1 MRRLQN
7 GGAQLAL
14 RIPEQAYH
22 HPRRHAAARTDE
34 YVYSQL
40 IPYIGNKRKL
50 LPLIAR
56 GIVHTGCERG
66 TFVDLFTGS
75 TVVARLAKTLGL
87 RVLANDWEPYSY
99 SIARATVALNRPPPF
114 AALGGVPRAFDR
126 LNTLPRRDGYVAR
139 HLCPRD
145 DTRPD
150 PENERMF
157 FTRANGERIDAMRER
172 IAYWERHGRLSD
184 DERAF
189 LLAAL
194 VYAVSYVSNTSGVFK
209 GFHNGWG
216 GKTGTALYRILSEI
230 TLKPPVTFDNGL
242 ENLALREDAQ
252 RLAGDLKAVLG
263 AAPDIVYLDPPYNQ
277 HPYGSNYHVLNTVVL
292 WDKPPLN
299 PATRVNGRTRDKSAI
314 RTDWRTQRR
323 SPYNSAA
330 KALPAFRELV
340 AAVDARWILV
350 SYSTDGHMALEGLLG
365 SLADRG
371 TLTLFT
377 QTYKRY
383 RVSTPRM
390 SPRPYNVEFL
400 AVVDT
405 HSRSSASRV
414 DEWLESI
421 AHAGGTGKRSLPVLR
436 SRLWPGHG

>member
-1 MRRLQN
+1 MRGLQD
-7 GGAQLAL
+7 GHAQLVL
-14 RIPEQAYH
+14 PIPEQAYH

-34 YVYSQL
+34 YLYSQL

-75 TVVARLAKTLGL
+75 TVVARLAKTLGF
-87 RVLANDWEPYSY
+87 RVVANDWEPYSCE
-99 SIARATVALNRPPPF
+99 IARATVAINEPPPF
-114 AALGGVPRAFDR
+114 AALGGTQRVFDR
-126 LNTLPRRDGYVAR
+126 LNALRPRHGYVAR

-145 DTRPD
+145 DERPD
-150 PENERMF
+150 PQNERLF
-157 FTRANGERIDAMRER
+157 FTRANGERIDAIREQ
-172 IAYWERHGRLSD
+172 IARWDRSSRLSA

-209 GFHNGWG
+209 GFHHGWG
-216 GKTGTALYRILSEI
+216 GKTGTALYRILS
-230 TLKPPVTFDNGL
+230 TLVLKPPVTFDNER
-242 ENLALREDAQ
+242 ENLPLREDAQ
-252 RLAGDLKAVLG
+252 GLAGNLKAVLG
-263 AAPDIVYLDPPYNQ
+263 VVPDIVYIDPPYNQ

-292 WDKPPLN
+292 WDKPALN
-299 PATRVNGRTRDKSAI
+299 PKTCVNGRQCDKAAI

-330 KALPAFRELV
+330 DAMPAFEKLV
-340 AAVDARWILV
+340 AALDARWILV
-350 SYSTDGHMALEGLLG
+350 SYSTDGNMPLEGLLRT
-365 SLADRG
+365 LADRG
-371 TLTLFT
+371 RLTVST

-390 SPRPYNVEFL
+390 SPRSHNVEFL

-405 HSRSSASRV
+405 HGGPALSGV
-414 DEWLESI
+414 DE
-421 AHAGGTGKRSLPVLR
+421 
-436 SRLWPGHG
+436 